1 MNENK
6 IIIRNVNEAYIRIIC
21 DDGIAYE
28 LREAFTFS
36 VPGYQFTPQYKARL
50 WDGKIRLMDV
60 RTRRMYRGL
69 APYIFKFCEE
79 RNYECRYENEDYDEE
94 FSLAE
99 ADEFIEKLNAKHTP
113 RDYQR
118 DAFVHAIRTRRSLL
132 LSPTASGKSLIIYL
146 LARFLAH
153 RGLKRG
159 LIIVPTVSLVEQLTS
174 DFKDYSETNG
184 WDVNANVHKV
194 YQGQDKETDKFLTIS
209 TWQSLYKMPKQ
220 WFAQFD
226 FVIGDEA
233 HQFKAKSLTEIMTGL
248 TNASFR
254 IGTTGTLDGTKTH
267 RLVLEGLFGSVR
279 KVITT
284 KELMDAKHLAEFQIK
299 CLLLR
304 HSESISQAAKN
315 FSYQEEIQYLVLNES
330 RNRFICNLAVSLDGN
345 TLVLYQY
352 VDKHGRILHDLIGQ
366 KLGAD
371 RKVFFV
377 SGKTDVDIREDIR
390 RIVESETNAII
401 VASFGTFSTGI
412 NIRNLHNIIFASPS
426 KSRIR
431 NLQSIGRGLRKSD
444 TKDAA
449 QLFDIADDLRY
460 KKHENYT
467 LRHFADRIQI
477 YTEEKFAFKIYK
489 IELKERKPL
498 SEETKRKIGEANKIS
513 QLGNTNKRGKTKG

>member
-1 MNENK
+1 MDSK
-6 IIIRNVNEAYIRIIC
+6 IVIKNVNEVYVRVQC
-21 DDGIAYE
+21 SEGVGYE
-28 LREAFTFS
+28 LREHFTFH

-50 WDGKIRLMDV
+50 WDGKIRLFDT
-60 RTRRMYRGL
+60 RTKQVYRGL
-69 APYIFKFCEE
+69 VPEIAKFCEE
-79 RNYECRYENEDYDEE
+79 REYEWEYENEDYDEE
-94 FSLAE
+94 FSLQE
-99 ADEFIEKLNAKHTP
+99 AKEFVEEIKPKHAP
-113 RDYQR
+113 RDYQL

-146 LARFLAH
+146 LARFLQH
-153 RGLKRG
+153 KGLKKG

-184 WDVNANVHKV
+184 WNVSDNIHKI
-194 YQGQDKETDKFLTIS
+194 YQGQDKNSDKFLTIS
-209 TWQSLYKMPKQ
+209 TWQSIYQMPPLL
-220 WFAQFD
+220 FAQFD

-233 HQFKAKSLTEIMTGL
+233 HQFKAKSLIDIMTGL
-248 TNASFR
+248 INAKYR

-267 RLVLEGLFGSVR
+267 KLVLEGLFGTVR

-304 HSESISQAAKN
+304 HPEAVCQASKN
-315 FSYQEEIQYLVLNES
+315 FTYQQEIEYLVLNES
-330 RNRFICNLAVSLDGN
+330 RNRTISNLAVSLNGN

-352 VDKHGRILHDLIGQ
+352 VDKHGRILLDLIKRKVAEG
-366 KLGAD
+366 

-377 SGKTDVDIREDIR
+377 SGDTDVGIREDIR
-390 RIVESETNAII
+390 KIVEQETDAII

-444 TKDAA
+444 TKESAV
-449 QLFDIADDLRY
+449 LFDIADDMRY
-460 KKHENYT
+460 KKRENYT
-467 LRHFADRIQI
+467 LKHFAERIRM
-477 YTEEKFAFKIYK
+477 YGDEKFKFKIYK
-489 IELKERKPL
+489 IQLK
-498 SEETKRKIGEANKIS
+498 
-513 QLGNTNKRGKTKG
+513 

>member
-1 MNENK
+1 MENRV
-6 IIIRNVNEAYIRIIC
+6 IIRNIDEAYVTIIC
-21 DDGIAYE
+21 NDGISWE
-28 LREAFTFS
+28 LREAFTFK
-36 VPGYQFTPQYKARL
+36 VPGAEFTPQYRARL
-50 WDGKIRLMDV
+50 WDGRIRLWNIQ
-60 RTRRMYRGL
+60 TKQLYRGL
-69 APYIFKFCEE
+69 VPYVAKFCEE
-79 RNYECRYENEDYDEE
+79 RDYEWEYENEAYDEE

-99 ADEFIEKLNAKHTP
+99 ANAFVEKLRPKHAP
-113 RDYQR
+113 RDYQL

-146 LARFLAH
+146 LACFLQH
-153 RGLKRG
+153 RGLKKG

-174 DFKDYSETNG
+174 DFKDYSETND
-184 WDVNANVHKV
+184 WNVSDNIHKI
-194 YQGQDKETDKFLTIS
+194 YQGQEKDTDKFLTIS

-233 HQFKAKSLTEIMTGL
+233 HQFKAKSLTDIMTGL
-248 TNASFR
+248 TNASYR

-304 HSESISQAAKN
+304 HSEAICQAAKN
-315 FSYQEEIQYLVLNES
+315 FSYQQEIEYLVLNEG
-330 RNRFICNLAVSLDGN
+330 RNKFISNLALSLDGN

-352 VDKHGRILHDLIGQ
+352 VDKHGRILHKLIADKIGS
-366 KLGAD
+366 D

-377 SGKTDVDIREDIR
+377 SGETEVDVREEIRG
-390 RIVESETNAII
+390 IVEKETNAII

-412 NIRNLHNIIFASPS
+412 NIRNLHSIIFASPS

-444 TKDAA
+444 TKESA
-449 QLFDIADDLRY
+449 QLFDIADDMRY
-460 KKHENYT
+460 KKYENYT
-467 LRHFADRIQI
+467 LKHFAERIKV
-477 YTEEKFAFKIYK
+477 YNEEKFSFKVYK
-489 IELKERKPL
+489 IELK
-498 SEETKRKIGEANKIS
+498 G
-513 QLGNTNKRGKTKG
+513 

>member
-1 MNENK
+1 MVDK
-6 IIIRNVNEAYIRIIC
+6 IIIRNVNEAYVAIIC
-21 DDGIAYE
+21 DDGVAYE
-28 LREAFTFS
+28 LREAFTFQ

-50 WDGKIRLMDV
+50 WDGKIRLFDV
-60 RTRRMYRGL
+60 RTKQLYRGL
-69 APYIFKFCEE
+69 VPYVAKFCEE
-79 RNYECRYENEDYDEE
+79 RSYEWDYENEDYDEE

-99 ADEFIEKLNAKHTP
+99 ANEFVEKLKPKHAP
-113 RDYQR
+113 RDYQL

-146 LARFLAH
+146 LCCFLQY
-153 RGLKRG
+153 RGLKKG

-184 WDVNANVHKV
+184 WDVSKYVHKI
-194 YQGQDKETDKFLTIS
+194 YQGQEKETSKFLIIS

-233 HQFKAKSLTEIMTGL
+233 HQFKAKSLTDIMTGL
-248 TNASFR
+248 TNAKYR

-304 HSESISQAAKN
+304 HSEPICQAAKN
-315 FSYQEEIQYLVLNES
+315 FTYQQEIEYLVLNDG
-330 RNRFICNLAVSLDGN
+330 RNKFISNLAVSLDGN

-352 VDKHGRILHDLIGQ
+352 VDKHGRILHDIISK

-377 SGKTDVDIREDIR
+377 SGSTDVDIREDIR
-390 RIVESETNAII
+390 KIVETETNAII

-444 TKDAA
+444 TKESA
-449 QLFDIADDLRY
+449 QLFDIADDMRY

-467 LRHFADRIQI
+467 LKHFAERIKI
-477 YTEEKFAFKIYK
+477 YNEEKFAFKVYK
-489 IELKERKPL
+489 IELK
-498 SEETKRKIGEANKIS
+498 G
-513 QLGNTNKRGKTKG
+513 

>member
-1 MNENK
+1 MVDK
-6 IIIRNVNEAYIRIIC
+6 IIIKNLNEAYVSIIC
-21 DDGIAYE
+21 NDGVAYE
-28 LREAFTFS
+28 LRETFTFQ
-36 VPGYQFTPQYKARL
+36 VPGYQFTPQYRARL
-50 WDGKIRLMDV
+50 WDGRIRLFDI
-60 RTRRMYRGL
+60 RTKQLYRGL
-69 APYIFKFCEE
+69 VPYIAKFCEE
-79 RNYECRYENEDYDEE
+79 RNYEWEYENESYDEE

-99 ADEFIEKLNAKHTP
+99 AKEYVDKLRPKHAP
-113 RDYQR
+113 RDYQL

-146 LARFLAH
+146 LARFLQH
-153 RGLKRG
+153 KGLKKG
-159 LIIVPTVSLVEQLTS
+159 LIVVPTVSLVEQLTS

-184 WDVNANVHKV
+184 WNVSDNIHKI
-194 YQGQDKETDKFLTIS
+194 YQGQDKDTTKFLTIS

-233 HQFKAKSLTEIMTGL
+233 HQFKAKSLTDIMTGL
-248 TNASFR
+248 TNAKYR
-254 IGTTGTLDGTKTH
+254 IGTTGTLDGTKIH

-299 CLLLR
+299 CLLLK
-304 HSESISQAAKN
+304 HSDSICQAARN
-315 FSYQEEIQYLVLNES
+315 FTYQQEIEYLVLNES
-330 RNRFICNLAVSLDGN
+330 RNRFIANLAISLEGN
-345 TLVLYQY
+345 TLVLFQY
-352 VDKHGRILHDLIGQ
+352 VDKHGKILHKLIAD

-371 RKVFFV
+371 RKIFFV
-377 SGKTDVDIREDIR
+377 SGETDVDIREEIR
-390 RIVESETNAII
+390 KIVEQETQAII

-444 TKDAA
+444 TKDSA
-449 QLFDIADDLRY
+449 QLFDIADDMRY

-467 LRHFADRIQI
+467 LKHFAERIKI
-477 YTEEKFAFKIYK
+477 YTEEKFAFKVYK
-489 IELKERKPL
+489 VELK
-498 SEETKRKIGEANKIS
+498 G
-513 QLGNTNKRGKTKG
+513 